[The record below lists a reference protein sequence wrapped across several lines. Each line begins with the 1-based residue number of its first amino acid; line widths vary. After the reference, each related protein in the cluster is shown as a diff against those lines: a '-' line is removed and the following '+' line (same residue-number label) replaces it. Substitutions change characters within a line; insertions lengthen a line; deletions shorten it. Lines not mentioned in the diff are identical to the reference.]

1 MAKRAKRATRSN
13 PREDRNFSREEKFQ
27 RNDRA
32 YKTRGDNVVSVNFAS
47 PAKKKNV
54 EIIPRSLN
62 QETLVASLEDNNKHI
77 VFAVGPAGCGKTL
90 LATLAA
96 IKALKEGSI
105 EKIVVSRP
113 NIAVDDKDIGFLP
126 GDIMQKMAPWMAPI
140 FDVFS
145 EYYSQKEILGMVE
158 EKVIEVVPVAYIRG
172 RTFKNCYLIFDE
184 AQNSTPSSLL
194 SVLTRIGENSKLII
208 TGDVRQSDR
217 MKNNGLADFIKRYND
232 SNKSNHIDT
241 IYFEERDVER
251 HPVIKDVL
259 KIYKDIDI

>member
-13 PREDRNFSREEKFQ
+13 PREERNFSREEKFQ

-47 PAKKKNV
+47 TAKKKNV
-54 EIIPRSLN
+54 DIIPRSLN
-62 QETLVASLEDNNKHI
+62 QETLVACLEDSSQHI

-96 IKALKEGSI
+96 IKALKEGTI

-113 NIAVDDKDIGFLP
+113 NIAVDDKDIGYLP

-140 FDVFS
+140 FDVFA
-145 EYYSQKEILGMVE
+145 EYYSQKEIIGMVE
-158 EKVIEVVPVAYIRG
+158 EKIIEVVPVAYIRG
-172 RTFKNCYLIFDE
+172 RTFKNAYVLFDE
-184 AQNSTPSSLL
+184 AQNSTPTSML

-208 TGDVRQSDR
+208 TGDVKQGDR
-217 MKNNGLADFIKRYND
+217 GPKNGLSDIIHRMQTHNP
-232 SNKSNHIDT
+232 NHISLVQFND
-241 IYFEERDVER
+241 RDVER
-251 HPVIKDVL
+251 HPVIKEVL
-259 KIYKDIDI
+259 KMYKDINI

>member
-13 PREDRNFSREEKFQ
+13 PREERNFSREEKFS
-27 RNDRA
+27 RNDRS
-32 YKTRGDNVVSVNFAS
+32 YKTRNNVVSVNFAS
-47 PAKKKNV
+47 TSTKKKNV
-54 EIIPRSLN
+54 DIIPRSLN
-62 QETLVASLEDNNKHI
+62 QETLVESLDNKSKHI

-145 EYYSQKEILGMVE
+145 EYYSQKEIQMMVE
-158 EKVIEVVPVAYIRG
+158 EKIIEVVPVAYIRG

-217 MKNNGLADFIKRYND
+217 MKNNGLADFIRRYDN
-232 SNKSNHIDT
+232 SNYSKHIDA
-241 IYFEERDVER
+241 IYFEEKDVER

-259 KIYKDIDI
+259 KIYKDMEI